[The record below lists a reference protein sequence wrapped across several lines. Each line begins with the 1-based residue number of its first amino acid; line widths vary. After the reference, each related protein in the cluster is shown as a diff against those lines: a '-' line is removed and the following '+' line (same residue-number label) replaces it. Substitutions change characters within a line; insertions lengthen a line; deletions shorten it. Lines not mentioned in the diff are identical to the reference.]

1 MGGLPDLLMSP
12 LIRVPF
18 NLHTLFFLSL
28 FSFRVRIISELP
40 NQSLACD
47 SLSDSSRDPIM
58 WFIMWFIMWL
68 ISFPYRWLT
77 KPWGHVTTRSPSHT
91 DDLPSHEITWQP
103 DLLST
108 HVTYHAMRSRD
119 SQISFPYRWLPSKHG
134 ITSIYHSRNLISKW
148 RWERANERQFYIFY

>member
-77 KPWGHVTTRSPSHT
+77 KPWDHVTTRSPFHT
-91 DDLPSHEITWQP
+91 CDLPCHEVTWQP
-103 DLLST
+103 DLLSIQ
-108 HVTYHAMRSRD
+108 V
-119 SQISFPYRWLPSKHG
+119 
-134 ITSIYHSRNLISKW
+134 TSIKTWYHINIPLQKPYKQMKVRKSKW
-148 RWERANERQFYIFY
+148 ETILHFLLNFTTF